1 MWRRRLIEFR
11 VRCAKALGLRI
22 CPELATVGSLDGVT
36 RFKIAMES
44 TLHDLA
50 APTGTVGP

>member
-1 MWRRRLIEFR
+1 MWRRGLIEFR